1 MNTPSLNSI
10 KKFFAIDSTQFK
22 TFMMIAMLLYLPII
36 FKVVLMRYNSTDII
50 PQLQAINTEV
60 LKKLGPFAVRVKVG
74 LFIKNIPIFDINKN
88 TFLIDSVI
96 WFEFNSDEINLD
108 LVDKFSIDNGKITY
122 KSTPDIKVEGN
133 QVFVRY
139 NVLFEIKTDLTF
151 YKFPFEDHRIP
162 IVLSNDFTTP
172 EEMFFVSDS
181 PSFQTLPNIAPS
193 GWRIGDMSVDA
204 GYLPLQLDKQDLT
217 KKVENPKALFVINFI
232 KASSRKALIIFI
244 PLFSAVFLSLL
255 AFIMNA
261 ANVVGKFSLAITAVT
276 ALLGYRFVIEQMM
289 PQVGYFTTTDAIYLF
304 LLIFA
309 FINFSIQLLLTR
321 YYMVTSTAQPKSD
334 GKGHDS
340 GPDFIEKLER
350 VNSIIFIIMSLLLV
364 IVTTYIIIT

>member
-1 MNTPSLNSI
+1 M
-10 KKFFAIDSTQFK
+10 KFAIDSTQFK
-22 TFMMIAMLLYLPII
+22 TAIIIAMLLYLPII
-36 FKVVLMRYNSTDII
+36 FKIVLMRYNSTDTV

-60 LKKLGPFAVRVKVG
+60 LKKLGPFAVRVKTG
-74 LFIKNIPIFDINKN
+74 LFIKNIPIFDIYKN

-96 WFEFNSDEINLD
+96 WFEFNGDEINLD
-108 LVDKFSIDNGKITY
+108 LIDKFSVDNAKITY
-122 KSTPDIKVEGN
+122 KSPPDIKVEGN

-151 YKFPFEDHRIP
+151 YRFPFEDHRIP

-172 EEMFFVSDS
+172 EEMFFVSDA

-193 GWRIGDMSVDA
+193 GWRLGDMSVDA
-204 GYLPLQLDKQDLT
+204 GILPLQLDKQDDT
-217 KKVENPKALFVINFI
+217 KKVENPKALFIINFI
-232 KASSRKALIIFI
+232 KASTRKSLIIFI

-255 AFIMNA
+255 AFVMNA

-304 LLIFA
+304 LLIFS
-309 FINFSIQLLLTR
+309 FINFSIQLLITR
-321 YYMVTSTAQPKSD
+321 YYMVASAAQPKED
-334 GKGHDS
+334 GKEHKH
-340 GPDFIEKLER
+340 GPNLAEKLER
-350 VNSIIFIIMSLLLV
+350 FSSIIFIIMSLLLV
-364 IVTTYIIIT
+364 TVTTYIIFI